1 MDLRSGAETPTA
13 LLAGATGLVGRAL
26 LVRLLAAERRQR
38 VIVVARKP
46 LPSTSARDPRL
57 TVRIGDMVTLAG
69 ESGAIDDAYIALGTT
84 IKVAGS
90 EAAFRAVDLDLVVAI
105 ARRARAAGARRLAVI
120 SALGADRRSRV
131 FYSRV
136 KGEMEDAVT
145 GLGYESVVL
154 ARPALLLG
162 DRESLGQPTRS
173 GEVWAARLLGPLL
186 PIVPASV
193 RPIAATVVAAA
204 TVDAL
209 DHAEPG
215 TRVLSSADL
224 QRLGRG

>member
-57 TVRIGDMVTLAG
+57 TVRVGDMATRAS

-105 ARRARAAGARRLAVI
+105 ARRAREAGARRLAVI